1 MTRPD
6 LRSVHR
12 IHPSDKPSTWATVLE
27 HTDDGILIRPTGKPA
42 LLVTMQEWAALTA
55 N

>member
-12 IHPSDKPSTWATVLE
+12 IHPSNKPATWATVLE
-27 HTDDGILIRPTGKPA
+27 HTENGILIRPTGKPTI
-42 LLVTMQEWAALTA
+42 LVSLDEWEAMT
-55 N
+55 NG